1 MLAMRNKRLT
11 SIFKGAQPMDPISS
25 NAVKPGS
32 FLQPVKTPEAA
43 PNKDA
48 QAVAKVASVPLPKS
62 DVKASSQDLK
72 EAAETAMKDIQHFI
86 SSQASSVRIS
96 KDHTSGHMVVQL
108 VDPGTGEVIRTLPSE
123 ELLRLAR
130 SFEMLGNKMV
140 HQVA

>member
-1 MLAMRNKRLT
+1 
-11 SIFKGAQPMDPISS
+11 MDPISA
-25 NAVKPGS
+25 NAVKLGS
-32 FLQPVKTPEAA
+32 FVSNVKTSEPAS
-43 PNKDA
+43 NKDA
-48 QAVAKVASVPLPKS
+48 EAVAKVASVPLPKS
-62 DVKASSQDLK
+62 DVKASSQDLR

-96 KDHTSGHMVVQL
+96 KDETSGHMIVQL
-108 VDPGTGEVIRTLPSE
+108 VDPNSGEVIRTLPSE

>member
-1 MLAMRNKRLT
+1 
-11 SIFKGAQPMDPISS
+11 MDPISS

-43 PNKDA
+43 PNNDA
-48 QAVAKVASVPLPKS
+48 EAVAKVASIPLPKS

>member
-1 MLAMRNKRLT
+1 ME
-11 SIFKGAQPMDPISS
+11 PISS

-32 FLQPVKTPEAA
+32 FLQTVKTPEAA

-48 QAVAKVASVPLPKS
+48 EAVAKVANVPLPTS
-62 DVKASSQDLK
+62 DVKASSQELK

-96 KDHTSGHMVVQL
+96 KDETSGHMIVQL
-108 VDPGTGEVIRTLPSE
+108 VDPNSGEVIRTLPSE

>member
-1 MLAMRNKRLT
+1 MDAISNNAVSLGSMLSKIKAPVEV
-11 SIFKGAQPMDPISS
+11 APISDAE
-25 NAVKPGS
+25 AVS
-32 FLQPVKTPEAA
+32 R
-43 PNKDA
+43 
-48 QAVAKVASVPLPKS
+48 VAIVPLPKTN
-62 DVKASSQDLK
+62 VKESSQELK

-86 SSQASSVRIS
+86 SSQARSVRIS
-96 KDHTSGHMVVQL
+96 KDETSGHMIVQL

>member
-1 MLAMRNKRLT
+1 
-11 SIFKGAQPMDPISS
+11 MDAISN
-25 NAVKPGS
+25 NAVSLGS
-32 FLQPVKTPEAA
+32 MFSKIKTPVEAA
-43 PNKDA
+43 PISDA
-48 QAVAKVASVPLPKS
+48 EAVSRVANVPLPKTN
-62 DVKASSQDLK
+62 VKESSQELK

-86 SSQASSVRIS
+86 SSQARSVRIS
-96 KDHTSGHMVVQL
+96 KDEASGHMIVQL